1 MSTDQDLIIGTV
13 AQVKRL
19 TNSVNGNG
27 RWAITLRAGRVRL
40 ETKSDCGSM
49 MVNNLDNSR
58 FIGKTF
64 GFKMSRN
71 RVVDILTPEGEE
83 ITGEM
88 FRNL

>member
-1 MSTDQDLIIGTV
+1 MSKNEELIIGTV

-27 RWAITLRAGRVRL
+27 RWAITLRAGRTRL
-40 ETKSDCGSM
+40 ETKADCGAM
-49 MVNNLDNSR
+49 MVNNLDNAR
-58 FIGKTF
+58 FVGNTF
-64 GFKMSRN
+64 GFLMRRN

-88 FRNL
+88 FRSL